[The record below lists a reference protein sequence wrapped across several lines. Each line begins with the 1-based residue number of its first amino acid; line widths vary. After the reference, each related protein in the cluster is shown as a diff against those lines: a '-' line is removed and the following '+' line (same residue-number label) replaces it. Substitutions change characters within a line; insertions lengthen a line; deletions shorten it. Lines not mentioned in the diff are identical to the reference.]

1 MTEAITSS
9 STPVDSVRPGRAPGN
24 TGHKSILSANLHKP
38 LANDSS
44 IPARTADDDGTIVTA
59 EKFLA
64 SVDELS
70 ALVAGLNNRRSRER
84 SNDFYATAEVYELLE
99 DDPGARLDALW
110 RILRVSGINN
120 IALLLQ
126 QLKALFPD
134 VSDRLVALRQML
146 RQRNLAETER
156 ELIEQAIATLIESE
170 NPKHLKSGIN
180 VALKARLFGK
190 ALNLSPAIIRESY
203 RHFIESDET
212 EREIY
217 LHWVLM
223 FGGSRRHMVINFMES
238 AVLADMNASDPGC
251 SAAEFGDLLGRLTQI
266 KIIRSSDHLFIKC
279 ASNDQFIGQ
288 FAISEDQWLLF
299 LLPLLKAG
307 DLLYQQLEQLAGG
320 VIMRQPT
327 RRKVSF
333 VQKIFK
339 LIAAFPAQ
347 IYDCCDQQEILHQH
361 FITLIDHGYSQ
372 EMVENRGY

>member
-1 MTEAITSS
+1 MTNESRV
-9 STPVDSVRPGRAPGN
+9 PAP
-24 TGHKSILSANLHKP
+24 
-38 LANDSS
+38 
-44 IPARTADDDGTIVTA
+44 TAEDDGNIVTA

-70 ALVAGLNNRRSRER
+70 ALVAGLNNRRTRER

-99 DDPGARLDALW
+99 DDPGAKLDSLW

-134 VSDRLVALRQML
+134 VSDRVVALRQML

-156 ELIEQAIATLIESE
+156 GLIEQAITTLIESE
-170 NPKHLKSGIN
+170 NPKRLKSGIN

-190 ALNLSPAIIRESY
+190 ELNLSPAVIRESY
-203 RHFIESDET
+203 RHFIESEET

-223 FGGSRRHMVINFMES
+223 FGGNRRHIVINFMES
-238 AVLADMNASDPGC
+238 AVLADMNSSDPGC
-251 SAAEFGDLLGRLTQI
+251 SAAEFGELLGRLTQI

-279 ASNDQFIGQ
+279 ASHDKFIGQ

-299 LLPLLKAG
+299 LLPLLKEG

-320 VIMRQPT
+320 VVMRQPT

-333 VQKIFK
+333 VQKIYKF
-339 LIAAFPAQ
+339 IAAFPTQ
-347 IYDCCDQQEILHQH
+347 IYDCDDQQEILHQH

-372 EMVENRGY
+372 ELAEGRGH